1 MAKKMAKKAVKKVTK
16 KPVAKKPV
24 IAKKQPL
31 VVKDA
36 FNKSQVVKYLAETT
50 CLTKANINAVMDTL
64 GEIIEGHL
72 KKRGPGEFT
81 LLGLAKFRI
90 INKPATKAR
99 KGVNP
104 FTGEPTTFA
113 AKPARNIVKIKALKR
128 LKDSIV

>member
-1 MAKKMAKKAVKKVTK
+1 MAKKMAKKPAKAAKKVM
-16 KPVAKKPV
+16 KPAAKKP
-24 IAKKQPL
+24 QPL
-31 VVKDA
+31 VVKEP
-36 FNKSQVVKYLAETT
+36 FNKSQVVKYLAEST
-50 CLTKANINAVMDTL
+50 CLTKANINDVMDNL
-64 GEIIEGHL
+64 GCLIEGHL

-90 INKPATKAR
+90 IHKPATKAR

-128 LKDSIV
+128 LKDSIVS